1 MRRMALFIMV
11 LAWLLQGMMPA
22 LALPM
27 PGAGHHG
34 MAEAMV
40 HQHKPMDAHEGHQA
54 PSDLVSQSHC
64 PSCDEKPVKSACAM
78 SLCGACT
85 TVLPMLAL
93 EQVPAPA
100 FRYPAPALVPELIA
114 LHAAPL
120 LPPPRA

>member
-1 MRRMALFIMV
+1 MAFFIMV

-27 PGAGHHG
+27 SGTGHHG
-34 MAEAMV
+34 MAETKV
-40 HQHKPMDAHEGHQA
+40 HQHKPSETHAGHSMSIETAAQT
-54 PSDLVSQSHC
+54 PC
-64 PSCDEKPVKSACAM
+64 PSCGDKPVKSACTM

-85 TVLPMLAL
+85 TVLPLQVL

-100 FRYPAPALVPELIA
+100 FRYPAPALVPALVA